1 MSMVPHDAPR
11 AGGTGVPVKRSLL
24 CRAAVTADDLRAYYA
39 IRKRFFVDAQGI
51 FHETEIEPID
61 NDPRTIHI
69 VAICEPEGDVIGTV
83 RCYPGPGGIWFG
95 GRLAVVEEHRASRLT
110 VGKGLVRKAE
120 ELVRQQGV
128 ETFVGYI
135 QLPTVRF
142 FEHIDWLKIGEP
154 IDYVGRPHQL
164 MRPPWSLEPTLPVPS
179 H

>member
-1 MSMVPHDAPR
+1 MVPHDAPR

-61 NDPRTIHI
+61 HDPRTSRPPG
-69 VAICEPEGDVIGTV
+69 ATTWTSRAGGTSTSSQTV
-83 RCYPGPGGIWFG
+83 GW
-95 GRLAVVEEHRASRLT
+95 AAQVNVEEHRASRLT
-110 VGKGLVRKAE
+110 VGKGLVQKAE

-154 IDYVGRPHQL
+154 VDYVGRPHQL
-164 MRPPWSLEPTLPVPS
+164 MRPAWSLEPTLPLPS